1 MSERRNED
9 RAQEVER
16 NLIDV
21 SRLSNEQVMEKYRTD
36 LMNQEFFVPIASI
49 IPDIPEKNL
58 FMQQLSSAVFRK
70 EK

>member
-21 SRLSNEQVMEKYRTD
+21 SRLNGGQA
-36 LMNQEFFVPIASI
+36 L
-49 IPDIPEKNL
+49 
-58 FMQQLSSAVFRK
+58 
-70 EK
+70 